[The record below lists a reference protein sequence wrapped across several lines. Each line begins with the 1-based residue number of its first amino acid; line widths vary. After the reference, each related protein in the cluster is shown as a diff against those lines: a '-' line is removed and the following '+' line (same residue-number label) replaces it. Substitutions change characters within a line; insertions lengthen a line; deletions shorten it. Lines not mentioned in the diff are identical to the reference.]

1 MNNKG
6 FAITGIIYTLFILF
20 LMILLTVLT
29 GLSSYQR
36 LMINSTRSLENSY
49 KGEEIVDDPSTNNDK
64 FDNIKNNGKADYLGK
79 YVFKLDNGI
88 ECSAYL
94 KKDTD
99 FSGYDNKIAKNFS
112 QNIAELSPYDCNDYN
127 VNMNLI
133 KVYSFEGDKYEED

>member
-29 GLSSYQR
+29 NSSSYQR
-36 LMINSTRSLENSY
+36 LMINSTRSLEGSFE
-49 KGEEIVDDPSTNNDK
+49 GEEISSIVNSDK
-64 FDNIKNNGKADYLGK
+64 FNEIKNNGKAKYLGK
-79 YVFKLDNGI
+79 YVFKLNNGL

-99 FSGYDNKIAKNFS
+99 FSGYTTAKSFSENIAK
-112 QNIAELSPYDCNDYN
+112 LSPYDCNEYN
-127 VNMNLI
+127 SGITLFE
-133 KVYSFEGDKYEED
+133 VYSFEGVN

>member
-36 LMINSTRSLENSY
+36 LMINSTRSLENSFE
-49 KGEEIVDDPSTNNDK
+49 GEKIVDDPSTNNDK
-64 FDNIKNNGKADYLGK
+64 FDNIKNNGYAKYLGK
-79 YVFKLDNGI
+79 YVFELANGI
-88 ECSAYL
+88 ECSTYL
-94 KKDTD
+94 KKGTYFKEYKNAES
-99 FSGYDNKIAKNFS
+99 FSKNVAK
-112 QNIAELSPYDCNDYN
+112 LSPYDCNHYN
-127 VNMNLI
+127 KNMELI